1 MYFKFKLTC
10 SLMQYE
16 VLQQNAKILPLQDF
30 NATTILLFL
39 KGQQFCPFLDNPVQN
54 TY

>member
-1 MYFKFKLTC
+1 
-10 SLMQYE
+10 MQHE

-30 NATTILLFL
+30 NATTILLFF